1 MSPDLITA
9 QPRTGSW
16 QHPKLACVATF
27 VVVFL
32 CGAAIGALAM
42 NMGHTRL
49 HREPFWT
56 DTGKVLS
63 MNRLQRELNLT
74 PEQVT
79 QMQSVLD
86 DFAQYYRT
94 VLSDGKTRIYSI
106 LNDEQRRKFDEIVKK
121 NVK

>member
-1 MSPDLITA
+1 
-9 QPRTGSW
+9 
-16 QHPKLACVATF
+16 
-27 VVVFL
+27 
-32 CGAAIGALAM
+32 M

-63 MNRLQRELNLT
+63 INRLQRELNLT

-106 LNDEQRRKFDEIVKK
+106 LNDEQRRKFDEIIKKSVK
-121 NVK
+121 